1 MTTNI
6 SLPST
11 QVVNHGSGPKM
22 RFLYPLAA
30 ACIAAIFLTP
40 TMGEAQSASGKL
52 RPDQQRA
59 IELALNDVEPAM
71 RPMARTQ
78 LAATFGQF
86 SEAQIAMMVS
96 QMKANA
102 SAPPKPTPVAASETV
117 ATPQDLAYN
126 RAQFEPVIR
135 KHHAVQTKFDLF
147 ANAKLA
153 TYCPSRDQY
162 ARFGAGWRYEQ
173 GQYVMPSALASW
185 NVETDIEVAAEA
197 YAPHDG
203 RYTFDFAKVRMTFD
217 EKAVD
222 AAIKTA
228 CDKVHAAGRDFLAKV
243 DPAIAAKDWDN
254 AYKLELWAQGRL
266 EPIRSEMADAF
277 SKLSPGDFTE
287 IQLAMMDG
295 RKVTGQKVK

>member
-11 QVVNHGSGPKM
+11 QVVNHVSSPKM

-30 ACIAAIFLTP
+30 ACVAAIFLTP
-40 TMGEAQSASGKL
+40 TTGEAQSAGGKL
-52 RPDQQRA
+52 RPDQERA

-78 LAATFGQF
+78 LAATFGRF
-86 SEAQIAMMVS
+86 SEAQIAIMVS

-102 SAPPKPTPVAASETV
+102 SATPQPTLVTVAETV
-117 ATPQDLAYN
+117 ATPQDIAHN

-135 KHHAVQTKFDLF
+135 KHHATQTKFDLF

-153 TYCPSRDQY
+153 AYCPGRDQY
-162 ARFGAGWRYEQ
+162 ARFGSGWRYEQ

-185 NVETDIEVAAEA
+185 NVETDVAVAAEA

-203 RYTFDFAKVRMTFD
+203 RYNFDFSKVRMTFD

-243 DPAIAAKDWDN
+243 DPVIAAKDWDN
-254 AYKLELWAQGRL
+254 AYKLEHWAQGRL
-266 EPIRSEMADAF
+266 EPIRTEMAEAF
-277 SKLSPGDFTE
+277 AKLSPGDFTE
-287 IQLAMMDG
+287 IQLAMMNG
-295 RKVTGQKVK
+295 RKVK